1 MTQTTHQGPLTQEDV
16 DLFWNEG
23 YLVVRGVLSQ
33 DEVRHFGR
41 LVLDILPR
49 DLHIPDHWECYS
61 GRIKPYATPG
71 NDKFDGPEFIPLFQN
86 KKLYDVVA
94 QLMGYPNLLVRDG
107 SIGITLRNDAREA
120 SGPLSQNVH
129 VDAAVPDVDNFLFTP
144 EEVELGGCYY
154 LTDVEPG
161 GGAIHVVPG
170 GHRIVEAEARA
181 STAGRQLHD
190 KWRKIEHLDTV
201 EVPARA
207 GDFVLMHHLMPHAA
221 SHNRRSTARLAQF
234 FRYGRDDRPYTFG
247 QRPADPPADRTFNN
261 YQLAAMTPL
270 GRKLLGVDPW

>member
-1 MTQTTHQGPLTQEDV
+1 MTQTTRQGPLTQEDV
-16 DLFWNEG
+16 DLFWDKG

-33 DEVRHFGR
+33 AEVRHYAR

-49 DLHIPDHWECYS
+49 DLHVPEHWECYS

-71 NDKFDGPEFIPLFQN
+71 NDTFDGPEFIPLFQN
-86 KKLYDVVA
+86 QKLYDVMA
-94 QLMGYPNLLVRDG
+94 QLFGYPHLLVRDG
-107 SIGITLRNDAREA
+107 SIGITLRNDERRR
-120 SGPLSQNVH
+120 GPLSQRVH
-129 VDAAVPDVDNFLFTP
+129 LDAAVPDVDNFLFTP

-154 LTDVEPG
+154 LTDVEPD

-181 STAGRQLHD
+181 STAGRQLHE
-190 KWRKIEHLDTV
+190 KWKNIDHLETV

-221 SHNRRSTARLAQF
+221 SHNRRPTARLAQF
-234 FRYGRDDRPYTFG
+234 FRYGRDDQPHTFEDRP
-247 QRPADPPADRTFNN
+247 DRTFNN
-261 YQLAAMTPL
+261 HQLAAMNPL